1 MSGLVRFGNGLAVV
15 ILTAVLLAAFVWQ
28 VALNEL
34 PCPLCMLQRT
44 AFALVAFGFV
54 LNLRFGVQP
63 LHYGLSLLAALLGL
77 AMAVRQ
83 MLLHIAPGDGG
94 FGSAFL
100 GLHLYTWA
108 AIAFLATIAGIAVL
122 MMLGGRP
129 DNDRSDHQTA
139 LRFRGLS
146 RFFVYLLIIVT
157 LAQAVGSFALCGPV
171 DCPDDPTSYWIARFM
186 PGVPS

>member
-1 MSGLVRFGNGLAVV
+1 MTGLVRFGNGLAVAA
-15 ILTAVLLAAFVWQ
+15 IAALLIASFVWQ
-28 VALNEL
+28 VALAEL
-34 PCPLCMLQRT
+34 PCPLCLLQRT

-63 LHYGLSLLAALLGL
+63 MHYGLSLLAALLGL

-83 MLLHIAPGDGG
+83 MMLHITPGDGG

-122 MMLGGRP
+122 MILGGRP
-129 DNDRSDHQTA
+129 DPDRNDHVAS

-146 RFFVYLLIIVT
+146 RFFVYLLIVVT
-157 LAQAVGSFALCGPV
+157 LVQAAGSFAQCGPV
-171 DCPDDPTSYWIARFM
+171 DCPDDPTGYWIARFM
-186 PGVPS
+186 PGSLS